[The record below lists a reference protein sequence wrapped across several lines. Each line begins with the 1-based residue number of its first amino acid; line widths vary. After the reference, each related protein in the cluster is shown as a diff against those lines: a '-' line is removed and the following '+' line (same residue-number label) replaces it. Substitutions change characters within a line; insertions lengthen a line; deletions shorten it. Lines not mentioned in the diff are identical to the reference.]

1 MGNPK
6 PKRVLYVENDP
17 ALRGIISK
25 ALRESPEIL
34 EVFDYATGEE
44 AKEHDGI
51 KQLDVA
57 LIDLSLGFGLMDG
70 LATGIDLRRHHEF
83 LGVVIYSQ
91 HPFETVQELVQFEK
105 LENWSYVPKQA
116 TMNIQSLIE
125 VLTETAQG
133 KSIIQAE
140 ISSSTDSS
148 RGVLDLL
155 SPRQHLTMSMLASG
169 YDSKYIAEK
178 MGISVESVRQDLS
191 RAYSIL
197 IPEPAEGTDIRIS
210 AIMKHQSLVRS
221 QDKYAN

>member
-1 MGNPK
+1 MRNPR

-25 ALRESPEIL
+25 ALRESSEIL

-70 LATGIDLRRHHEF
+70 LAIGIELRRQNEY

-116 TMNIQSLIE
+116 TLNIQNLIE

-140 ISSSTDSS
+140 ITPSAHPS

-155 SPRQHLTMSMLASG
+155 SPRQHLTMSLLASG

-178 MGISVESVRQDLS
+178 LGISMESVRQDLS

>member
-1 MGNPK
+1 MGSPEQ
-6 PKRVLYVENDP
+6 KRVIYVENDP

-25 ALRESPEIL
+25 ALRQSPEIL

-70 LATGIDLRRHHEF
+70 LAIGIELRRHNEF

-91 HPFETVQELVQFEK
+91 HPFETVQELVDFEK

-116 TMNIQSLIE
+116 TLNIQSLIE
-125 VLTETAQG
+125 VLIETSQG

-140 ISSSTDSS
+140 VTATVDPS

-178 MGISVESVRQDLS
+178 LGISVESVRQDLS

-197 IPEPAEGTDIRIS
+197 IPDPAEGTDIRIS
-210 AIMKHQSLVRS
+210 AIMKHQSLVRT